1 MAALPAI
8 VQAAADAQPNQVP
21 RISVV
26 IPALNE
32 EGVVECLIE
41 DLLHAP
47 ETLEIIVC
55 DSGSTDGTADAV
67 RRYSARHTNV
77 RLVSAPKRGVSLAR
91 NCGAAEA
98 CGRYLVFLDAD
109 ARIAGADISRAVDEL
124 IARDLAATAFP
135 VRAAPRTRWVNRLIA
150 ASFRHAM
157 QLMQYLAPTA
167 PGSAGYIVRRDRHEA
182 IGGYNECMDFGED
195 VEYLRRAAA
204 GGKFR
209 LVRTGR
215 IVLDM
220 RRFETDGIPH
230 VLGKLCYGT
239 LIQLF
244 RPNAT
249 SMPFRYDF
257 GHYEKSRRDTA
268 RG

>member
-8 VQAAADAQPNQVP
+8 VQAAADAQRNQAP

-32 EGVVECLIE
+32 EGIVERLIE

-67 RRYSARHTNV
+67 RSYSAQHTNV

-91 NCGAAEA
+91 NCGAAKA
-98 CGRYLVFLDAD
+98 RGHYLVFLDAD
-109 ARIAGADISRAVDEL
+109 ARIAGADIPRAVDEL
-124 IARDLAATAFP
+124 IARGLAATAFSVQAP
-135 VRAAPRTRWVNRLIA
+135 PRTRWANRMIA
-150 ASFRHAM
+150 ASFRYAM

-182 IGGYNECMDFGED
+182 IGGYDERMDFGED
-195 VEYLRRAAA
+195 VEYLRRAVA
-204 GGKFR
+204 GGRFR
-209 LVRTGR
+209 LVRSGR

-220 RRFETDGIPH
+220 RRFDTDGIPH